1 MIDNAVKVIKHSLK
15 TMDDGS
21 HFPTV
26 IRMVLE
32 DYQALKDKLIE
43 IRKALALHH
52 SMVLCGE
59 QPSKT
64 SEEIYKAA
72 W

>member
-1 MIDNAVKVIKHSLK
+1 MIDNAVKVIKHRLK
-15 TMDDGS
+15 IMDDGS
-21 HFPTV
+21 HFPTA

-32 DYQALKDKLIE
+32 DYQALEAKLYE
-43 IRKALALHH
+43 VRKALALHH

-64 SEEIYKAA
+64 SEEVYKAA